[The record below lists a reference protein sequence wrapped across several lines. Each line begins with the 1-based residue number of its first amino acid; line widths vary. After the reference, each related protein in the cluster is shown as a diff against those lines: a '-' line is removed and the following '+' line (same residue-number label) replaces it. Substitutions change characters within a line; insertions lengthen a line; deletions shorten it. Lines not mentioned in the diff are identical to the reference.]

1 MKPNVDSFDSFDA
14 VKARLDEIVAA
25 VGDESMPLD
34 DALDLYEEAV
44 ALGMR
49 ATDLLE
55 TGIEPLEQE
64 EAVEADASEEAPA
77 DNAATE
83 PEGDSA
89 AAEDVE

>member
-1 MKPNVDSFDSFDA
+1 MKPNVESFDSFDA

-64 EAVEADASEEAPA
+64 GTDEADVPEEALA
-77 DNAATE
+77 DDAATE
-83 PEGDSA
+83 PEGDSTA
-89 AAEDVE
+89 VEDGE